1 MFDWVVGTIEGSGY
15 AGIFFLMVLENIFP
29 PIPSELI
36 IPLVGFAAAEG
47 DLNIVLAILA
57 ATLGAVVGAIPWY
70 VLGRA
75 FGLERVK
82 KLSEKH
88 GRLTTM
94 SPSDVDLAQKW
105 FDKHDGAAVFVG
117 RLIPTVRTLISVPA
131 GVARMK
137 LPPFFI
143 YTALGSAVWTTLL
156 ALLGYVLQSQYTLVE
171 EYLNPVSNAVVI
183 IIVGWYLYR
192 VVTFKAVKT

>member
-1 MFDWVVGTIEGSGY
+1 MFDWVVGIIEGSGY

-82 KLSEKH
+82 KLSEKT

-94 SPSDVDLAQKW
+94 SPSDVDIAQKW
-105 FDKHDGAAVFVG
+105 FYKHDGAAVFVG

>member
-1 MFDWVVGTIEGSGY
+1 MFDWVVGIIEGSGY

-36 IPLVGFAAAEG
+36 IPLVGFAAAQGE
-47 DLNIVLAILA
+47 LNIVLAITA

-82 KLSEKH
+82 RLSEKH
-88 GRLTTM
+88 GRIMTM

-105 FDKHDGAAVFVG
+105 FDTHDGVAVFFG

-137 LPPFFI
+137 LPSFFF
-143 YTALGSAVWTTLL
+143 YTALGSAAWTTIL
-156 ALLGYVLQSQYTLVE
+156 ALLGYILQSQYTLVE

-183 IIVGWYLYR
+183 LIIGWYLYR
-192 VVTFKAVKT
+192 VVTYKKQTV